1 MEDVLRKFCAV
12 SQSGFAGVAKYV
24 YAASSAPVGPVSSA
38 VAKYVYAPSSATSV
52 EPVVSSFAGNPGYS
66 ATASLPVSPAVSA
79 VFQAGRIASG
89 RCQSPVFDADTYID
103 PRWSADFF
111 LLPVITAVVA
121 STSAGSR
128 PARASAVFKIQP
140 SISAVATHV

>member
-1 MEDVLRKFCAV
+1 M
-12 SQSGFAGVAKYV
+12 
-24 YAASSAPVGPVSSA
+24 
-38 VAKYVYAPSSATSV
+38 
-52 EPVVSSFAGNPGYS
+52 SSFAGNPGYS

-89 RCQSPVFDADTYID
+89 ALSVSPVFDADTYID

-111 LLPVITAVVA
+111 ILPVIAAVA